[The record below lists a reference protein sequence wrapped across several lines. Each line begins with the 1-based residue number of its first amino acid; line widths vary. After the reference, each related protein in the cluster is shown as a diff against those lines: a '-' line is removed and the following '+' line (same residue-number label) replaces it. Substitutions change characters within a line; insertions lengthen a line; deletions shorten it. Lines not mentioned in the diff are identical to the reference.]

1 MNDRAAPLVVGDRV
15 QHVEREYAN
24 TTRFGRIV
32 RAWHATI
39 EVEWDDGE
47 RQILSRRMVFAAPTD
62 EEIAELAEREKR
74 RLMAWKRVQDYR
86 PEQGARCRNES
97 S

>member
-24 TTRFGRIV
+24 TARFGRIV
-32 RAWHATI
+32 RAWHSRI

-47 RQILSRRMVFAAPTD
+47 RQIVSRWVVFAAPT
-62 EEIAELAEREKR
+62 ESEIAAAARELFAAHC
-74 RLMAWKRVQDYR
+74 AWKRRQDYR
-86 PEQGARCRNES
+86 PEAERR
-97 S
+97 